1 MTEQRLTDLAILAI
15 EKELTSDLS
24 LDAVVNEFATSC
36 GQEQENCVGVI

>member
-24 LDAVVNEFATSC
+24 LDAVVIEFATA
-36 GQEQENCVGVI
+36 NKNRRIVLV